1 MHAIPQML
9 TEQRHLAILEELRS
23 QGRVLARELAERL
36 QVSEDTIR
44 RDLRELSSRG
54 VLQRVHGGALP
65 VSPALANLA
74 RRGAIAMD
82 EKQALGRHAASLIA
96 DGQLVFVD
104 GGTSTLAMVRQLPA
118 TLRATV
124 ATHSPVIAAALIEH
138 PSVEVLMLGGRLF
151 KHSGVAV
158 GAGVAQAI
166 QALRAD
172 SFFLGVTGVDAGFGL
187 STGDA
192 EEAQVKALL
201 IAHAAETVLM
211 ASSDKLG
218 KVSPYRVAPLSAL
231 STLLIAEQADAAQV
245 DALRSPSLE
254 IITVRGG

>member
-1 MHAIPQML
+1 ML
-9 TEQRHLAILEELRS
+9 TEQRHLAILDELQRS
-23 QGRVLARELAERL
+23 GRVLARELAERW
-36 QVSEDTIR
+36 QVSEDTVR
-44 RDLRELSSRG
+44 RDLRELSARG
-54 VLQRVHGGALP
+54 ALQRVHGGALP
-65 VSPALANLA
+65 LSPALANLA
-74 RRGAIAMD
+74 RRSDLAVD
-82 EKQALGRHAASLIA
+82 EKRALGRHAASLVA

-104 GGTSTLAMVRQLPA
+104 GGTSTLAMVQQLPA
-118 TLRATV
+118 RLRATV

-138 PSVEVLMLGGRLF
+138 PGVEVLMLGGRLF

-172 SFFLGVTGVDAGFGL
+172 CYFLGVTGVDAGFGL

-201 IAHAAETVLM
+201 MANSAETVLM

-218 KVSPYRVAPLSAL
+218 KVSPYRVAPLAVL
-231 STLLIAEQADAAQV
+231 STLLVTAQADAAQLER
-245 DALRSPSLE
+245 LRTPGLE
-254 IITVRGG
+254 IVTVSGG

>member
-1 MHAIPQML
+1 ML
-9 TEQRHLAILEELRS
+9 TEQRHLAILDELGLT
-23 QGRVLARELAERL
+23 GRVLARELAERL
-36 QVSEDTIR
+36 GVSEDTIR
-44 RDLRELSSRG
+44 RDLRELSTRG
-54 VLQRVHGGALP
+54 ALQRVHGGALP

-74 RRGAIAMD
+74 RRSSIAVD
-82 EKQALGRHAASLIA
+82 EKRALGRQAASLIA

-104 GGTSTLAMVRQLPA
+104 GGTSTLAIVRQLPA

-172 SFFLGVTGVDAGFGL
+172 CYFLGVTGIQAEFGL

-201 IAHAAETVLM
+201 MASAAETVLM

-231 STLLIAEQADAAQV
+231 STLIVTPQADPAQLQ
-245 DALRSPSLE
+245 ALRLPGLDL
-254 IITVRGG
+254 IVTGG

>member
-1 MHAIPQML
+1 ML
-9 TEQRHLAILEELRS
+9 TEQRHLAILDELGLT
-23 QGRVLARELAERL
+23 GRVLARELAERL
-36 QVSEDTIR
+36 GVSEDTIR
-44 RDLRELSSRG
+44 RDLRELSTRG
-54 VLQRVHGGALP
+54 ALQRVHGGALP

-74 RRGAIAMD
+74 RRSSIAVD
-82 EKQALGRHAASLIA
+82 EKRALGRQAASLIA

-172 SFFLGVTGVDAGFGL
+172 CYFLGVTGIQAEFGL

-201 IAHAAETVLM
+201 MASAAETVLM

-231 STLLIAEQADAAQV
+231 STLIVTPQADPAQLQ
-245 DALRSPSLE
+245 ALRLPGLDL
-254 IITVRGG
+254 IVTGG

>member
-1 MHAIPQML
+1 ML
-9 TEQRHLAILEELRS
+9 TEQRHLAILEELQRH
-23 QGRVLARELAERL
+23 GRVIARDLAARLA
-36 QVSEDTIR
+36 VSEDTMR
-44 RDLRELSSRG
+44 RDLRELSARG
-54 VLQRVHGGALP
+54 ALQRVHGGALP

-74 RRGAIAMD
+74 RRSRIAVD
-82 EKQALGRHAASLIA
+82 EKEALGRQAAALVS

-104 GGTSTLAMVRQLPA
+104 GGTSTLAMVRQLRP

-138 PSVEVLMLGGRLF
+138 PTVEVLMLGGLLF

-172 SFFLGVTGVDAGFGL
+172 CFFLGVTGVHAEFGL

-201 IAHAAETVLM
+201 MASAAETVLM

-218 KVSPYRVAPLSAL
+218 RVSPYRVAPLAAL
-231 STLLIAEQADAAQV
+231 AMLIVTPQADAASLA
-245 DALRSPSLE
+245 ALRVPGLDVVVSA
-254 IITVRGG
+254 

>member
-1 MHAIPQML
+1 ML
-9 TEQRHLAILEELRS
+9 TEQRHLAILEEL
-23 QGRVLARELAERL
+23 QLAGRVLARELAERL

-44 RDLRELSSRG
+44 RDLRELSTRG
-54 VLQRVHGGALP
+54 ALQRVHGGALP

-74 RRGAIAMD
+74 RRSAIAVD

-104 GGTSTLAMVRQLPA
+104 GGTSTLAMVQQLPA
-118 TLRATV
+118 TLHATV

-138 PSVEVLMLGGRLF
+138 PTVEVLMLGGRLF

-172 SFFLGVTGVDAGFGL
+172 CYFLGVTGVEAGFGL

-201 IAHAAETVLM
+201 MASAAETVLM

-218 KVSPYRVAPLSAL
+218 KVSPYRIAPLSAL
-231 STLLIAEQADAAQV
+231 STLIVTPQADPAALQ
-245 DALRSPSLE
+245 ALRLPGLE
-254 IITVRGG
+254 ILVIGG

>member
-1 MHAIPQML
+1 M
-9 TEQRHLAILEELRS
+9 
-23 QGRVLARELAERL
+23 
-36 QVSEDTIR
+36 
-44 RDLRELSSRG
+44 
-54 VLQRVHGGALP
+54 HGGALP

-74 RRGAIAMD
+74 RRSRIAVD
-82 EKQALGRHAASLIA
+82 EKEALGRQAAALVS

-104 GGTSTLAMVRQLPA
+104 GGTSTLAMVRQLRP

-138 PSVEVLMLGGRLF
+138 PTVEVLMLGGRLF

-172 SFFLGVTGVDAGFGL
+172 CFFLGVTGVHAEFGL

-201 IAHAAETVLM
+201 MASAAETVLM

-218 KVSPYRVAPLSAL
+218 RVSPYRVAPLAAL
-231 STLLIAEQADAAQV
+231 ATLIVTPQADAASLA
-245 DALRSPSLE
+245 ALRVPGLDVMVSA
-254 IITVRGG
+254 

>member
-1 MHAIPQML
+1 ML
-9 TEQRHLAILEELRS
+9 TEQRHLAILEELQRS
-23 QGRVLARELAERL
+23 GRVLARELAERL
-36 QVSEDTIR
+36 QVSEDTVR
-44 RDLRELSSRG
+44 RDLRELSTRG
-54 VLQRVHGGALP
+54 ALQRVHGGALP

-74 RRGAIAMD
+74 RRSDIAMD
-82 EKQALGRHAASLIA
+82 EKRALGRMAASLLA
-96 DGQLVFVD
+96 EGQLVFID
-104 GGTSTLAMVRQLPA
+104 GGTSTLAMVQQLPP

-138 PSVEVLMLGGRLF
+138 PNVEVLMLGGRLF

-166 QALRAD
+166 QSLRAD
-172 SFFLGVTGVDAGFGL
+172 CFFLGATGVEAGFGL

-201 IAHAAETVLM
+201 MASAAETVLM

-218 KVSPYRVAPLSAL
+218 KVSPYRIAPLSAL
-231 STLLIAEQADAAQV
+231 STLIVTREADPAEIQ
-245 DALRSPSLE
+245 ALRMPGLE
-254 IITVRGG
+254 ILVSGG

>member
-1 MHAIPQML
+1 ML
-9 TEQRHLAILEELRS
+9 TEQRHLAILDDLQRH
-23 QGRVLARELAERL
+23 GRVLARELAERL
-36 QVSEDTIR
+36 AVSEDTIR
-44 RDLRELSSRG
+44 RDLRELAVRG
-54 VLQRVHGGALP
+54 ALQRVHGGALP

-74 RRGAIAMD
+74 RRSTLAVD
-82 EKQALGRHAASLIA
+82 EKQALGRQAASLVA

-104 GGTSTLAMVRQLPA
+104 GGTSTLAMVRQLPP
-118 TLRATV
+118 TLRATI

-138 PSVEVLMLGGRLF
+138 PTVEVLMLGGRLF

-172 SFFLGVTGVDAGFGL
+172 CYFLGVTGVDAEFGL

-201 IAHAAETVLM
+201 MASSAETVLM

-218 KVSPYRVAPLSAL
+218 KVSPYRVAPLAAL
-231 STLLIAEQADAAQV
+231 STLLVTPQADAARL
-245 DALRSPSLE
+245 DALRVPGLE
-254 IITVRGG
+254 VVTVRGG

>member
-1 MHAIPQML
+1 ML
-9 TEQRHLAILEELRS
+9 TEQRHLAILEELRLT
-23 QGRVLARELAERL
+23 GRVLARELAERL
-36 QVSEDTIR
+36 GVSEDTIR
-44 RDLRELSSRG
+44 RDLRDLSTRG
-54 VLQRVHGGALP
+54 ALQRVHGGALP

-74 RRGAIAMD
+74 RRSGIAVD
-82 EKQALGRHAASLIA
+82 EKRALGLMAASLVA

-104 GGTSTLAMVRQLPA
+104 GGTSTLAMVQQLPP

-124 ATHSPVIAAALIEH
+124 ATHSPAIAAALIEH

-158 GAGVAQAI
+158 GAGVAQTI

-172 SFFLGVTGVDAGFGL
+172 CYFLGVTGVQAEFGL

-201 IAHAAETVLM
+201 MASAAETVLM

-218 KVSPYRVAPLSAL
+218 KVSPYRVALLSAL
-231 STLLIAEQADAAQV
+231 ATLIVTPQADPVALQ
-245 DALRSPSLE
+245 ALRVPGLE
-254 IITVRGG
+254 ILVSGG

>member
-1 MHAIPQML
+1 ML
-9 TEQRHLAILEELRS
+9 TEQRHLAILDDLQRH
-23 QGRVLARELAERL
+23 GRVLARELAERL
-36 QVSEDTIR
+36 AVSEDTIR
-44 RDLRELSSRG
+44 RDLRELAVRG
-54 VLQRVHGGALP
+54 ALQRVHGGALP

-74 RRGAIAMD
+74 RRSAIAVD

-104 GGTSTLAMVRQLPA
+104 GGTSTLAMVQQLPP
-118 TLRATV
+118 TLRATI

-138 PSVEVLMLGGRLF
+138 STVEVLMLGGRLF

-158 GAGVAQAI
+158 GAAVAQAI

-172 SFFLGVTGVDAGFGL
+172 SYFLGVTSVEAQFGL

-201 IAHAAETVLM
+201 MASAAETVLM

-218 KVSPYRVAPLSAL
+218 KVSPYRVAPLAAL
-231 STLLIAEQADAAQV
+231 STLIVTPQADTAQL
-245 DALRSPSLE
+245 DALRVPGLDVLVS
-254 IITVRGG
+254 G

>member
-1 MHAIPQML
+1 ML
-9 TEQRHLAILEELRS
+9 TEQRHLAILDDLQRH
-23 QGRVLARELAERL
+23 GRVLARELAERL
-36 QVSEDTIR
+36 AVSEDTIR
-44 RDLRELSSRG
+44 RDLRELAVRG
-54 VLQRVHGGALP
+54 ALQRVHGGALP

-74 RRGAIAMD
+74 RRSAIAVD

-104 GGTSTLAMVRQLPA
+104 GGTSTLAMVQQLPP
-118 TLRATV
+118 TLRATI

-138 PSVEVLMLGGRLF
+138 PTVEVLMLGGRLF

-172 SFFLGVTGVDAGFGL
+172 CYFLGVTGVEAQFGL

-201 IAHAAETVLM
+201 MASSAETVLM

-231 STLLIAEQADAAQV
+231 STLIVTPQADTAQL
-245 DALRSPSLE
+245 DALRVPGLDVLVS
-254 IITVRGG
+254 G

>member
-1 MHAIPQML
+1 ML
-9 TEQRHLAILEELRS
+9 TEQRHLAILDELQRS
-23 QGRVLARELAERL
+23 GRVLAREMAERL
-36 QVSEDTIR
+36 QVSEDTVR

-74 RRGAIAMD
+74 KRSDIATD
-82 EKQALGRHAASLIA
+82 EKQALGRQAASMVA

-138 PSVEVLMLGGRLF
+138 PGVEVLMLGGRLF

-158 GAGVAQAI
+158 GAGVARAI
-166 QALRAD
+166 QSLRVD
-172 SFFLGVTGVDAGFGL
+172 CFFLGATGVQAGFGL

-201 IAHAAETVLM
+201 MASAAETVLM

-218 KVSPYRVAPLSAL
+218 KVSPYRIAPLSAL
-231 STLLIAEQADAAQV
+231 TTLIVTRGADPAELQ
-245 DALRSPSLE
+245 ALRVPGLE
-254 IITVRGG
+254 IVVSGG

>member
-1 MHAIPQML
+1 ML
-9 TEQRHLAILEELRS
+9 TEQRHLDILEELQRH
-23 QGRVLARELAERL
+23 GRVIARDLAARLA
-36 QVSEDTIR
+36 VSEDTIR
-44 RDLRELSSRG
+44 RDLRELSARG
-54 VLQRVHGGALP
+54 ALQRVHGGALP

-74 RRGAIAMD
+74 RRSRIAVD
-82 EKQALGRHAASLIA
+82 EKEALGRQAAALVG

-104 GGTSTLAMVRQLPA
+104 GGTSTLAMVRQLRP

-138 PSVEVLMLGGRLF
+138 PTVEVLMLGGRLF

-172 SFFLGVTGVDAGFGL
+172 CFFLGVTGVHAEFGL

-201 IAHAAETVLM
+201 MASAAETVLM

-218 KVSPYRVAPLSAL
+218 RVSPYRVAPLAAL
-231 STLLIAEQADAAQV
+231 STLIVTPQADAAGLA
-245 DALRSPSLE
+245 ALRMPGLDVVVSA
-254 IITVRGG
+254 

>member
-1 MHAIPQML
+1 ML
-9 TEQRHLAILEELRS
+9 TEQRHLAILDEL
-23 QGRVLARELAERL
+23 QLKGRVLARELAERL
-36 QVSEDTIR
+36 QVSEDTVR
-44 RDLRELSSRG
+44 RDLRELSTRG
-54 VLQRVHGGALP
+54 ALQRVHGGALP

-74 RRGAIAMD
+74 RRSDIAMD
-82 EKQALGRHAASLIA
+82 EKRALGRQAASLLA

-104 GGTSTLAMVRQLPA
+104 GGTSTLAMVQQLPP

-138 PSVEVLMLGGRLF
+138 PGVEVLMLGGRLF

-166 QALRAD
+166 QSLRAD
-172 SFFLGVTGVDAGFGL
+172 CYFLGVTGVDAEFGL

-201 IAHAAETVLM
+201 MASAAETVLM

-231 STLLIAEQADAAQV
+231 STLIVTPQADPTALQ
-245 DALRSPSLE
+245 ALRVPGLE
-254 IITVRGG
+254 IVVSGG

>member
-1 MHAIPQML
+1 ML
-9 TEQRHLAILEELRS
+9 TEQRHLAILQEL
-23 QGRVLARELAERL
+23 QLAGRVLARELAERL
-36 QVSEDTIR
+36 QVSEDTVR
-44 RDLRELSSRG
+44 RDLRELSARG
-54 VLQRVHGGALP
+54 ALQRVHGGALP

-74 RRGAIAMD
+74 RRSAIAVD
-82 EKQALGRHAASLIA
+82 EKQALGRHAASLVA
-96 DGQLVFVD
+96 DGQFVFVD
-104 GGTSTLAMVRQLPA
+104 GGTSTLAMVQQLPA

-138 PSVEVLMLGGRLF
+138 PGVEVLMLGGRLF

-172 SFFLGVTGVDAGFGL
+172 CCFLGVTGVEAGFGL

-201 IAHAAETVLM
+201 MASAAETVLM

-231 STLLIAEQADAAQV
+231 STLIVTPQADPAQLE
-245 DALRSPSLE
+245 ALRLPGLDIQLS
-254 IITVRGG
+254 G

>member
-1 MHAIPQML
+1 ML
-9 TEQRHLAILEELRS
+9 TEQRHLAILEELQRH
-23 QGRVLARELAERL
+23 GRVLARELAERL

-44 RDLRELSSRG
+44 RDLRELSTRG
-54 VLQRVHGGALP
+54 ALQRVHGGALP

-74 RRGAIAMD
+74 RRSGIAVD
-82 EKQALGRHAASLIA
+82 EKLALGRQAASLVA

-118 TLRATV
+118 TRRATV

-138 PSVEVLMLGGRLF
+138 PSIEVLMLGGRLF

-166 QALRAD
+166 QSLRAD
-172 SFFLGVTGVDAGFGL
+172 CYFLGVTGVDAAFGL

-201 IAHAAETVLM
+201 MASAAETVLM

-218 KVSPYRVAPLSAL
+218 NVSPYRVAPLSAL
-231 STLLIAEQADAAQV
+231 TTLIVTPQADPATLQ
-245 DALRSPSLE
+245 ALRAPGLE
-254 IITVRGG
+254 IIVSGG

>member
-1 MHAIPQML
+1 ML
-9 TEQRHLAILEELRS
+9 TEQRHLAILEELQRH
-23 QGRVLARELAERL
+23 GRVIARDLAARLA
-36 QVSEDTIR
+36 VSEDTMR
-44 RDLRELSSRG
+44 RDLRELSARG
-54 VLQRVHGGALP
+54 ALQRVHGGALP
-65 VSPALANLA
+65 VSPALANL
-74 RRGAIAMD
+74 RRSRIAVD
-82 EKQALGRHAASLIA
+82 EKEALGRQAAALVS

-104 GGTSTLAMVRQLPA
+104 GGTSTLAMVRQLRP

-138 PSVEVLMLGGRLF
+138 PTVEVLMLGGRLF

-172 SFFLGVTGVDAGFGL
+172 CFFLGVTGVHAEFGL

-201 IAHAAETVLM
+201 MASAAETVLM

-218 KVSPYRVAPLSAL
+218 RVSPYRVAPLAAL
-231 STLLIAEQADAAQV
+231 ATLIVTPQADAASLA
-245 DALRSPSLE
+245 ALRVPGLDVMVSA
-254 IITVRGG
+254 

>member
-1 MHAIPQML
+1 M
-9 TEQRHLAILEELRS
+9 
-23 QGRVLARELAERL
+23 V
-36 QVSEDTIR
+36 
-44 RDLRELSSRG
+44 
-54 VLQRVHGGALP
+54 
-65 VSPALANLA
+65 
-74 RRGAIAMD
+74 
-82 EKQALGRHAASLIA
+82 A

-104 GGTSTLAMVRQLPA
+104 GGTSTLAMVQQLPA

-138 PSVEVLMLGGRLF
+138 PGVEVLMLGGRLF

-172 SFFLGVTGVDAGFGL
+172 CCFLGVTGVEAGFGL

-201 IAHAAETVLM
+201 IASAAETVLM

-218 KVSPYRVAPLSAL
+218 KVSPYRIAPLSAL
-231 STLLIAEQADAAQV
+231 STLIVAPQAHPAQLR
-245 DALRSPSLE
+245 ALRVPGLE
-254 IITVRGG
+254 VVFSD

>member
-1 MHAIPQML
+1 ML
-9 TEQRHLAILEELRS
+9 TEQRHLTILEELQRS
-23 QGRVLARELAERL
+23 GRVLARELAERL
-36 QVSEDTIR
+36 RVSEDTIR
-44 RDLRELSSRG
+44 RDLRDLSARG
-54 VLQRVHGGALP
+54 ALQRVHGGALP

-74 RRGAIAMD
+74 RRSGIAVE

-104 GGTSTLAMVRQLPA
+104 GGTSTLAMVQQLPS
-118 TLRATV
+118 TLRATI

-138 PSVEVLMLGGRLF
+138 PGVEVLMLGGRLF

-172 SFFLGVTGVDAGFGL
+172 CYFLGVTGVEAQFGL

-201 IAHAAETVLM
+201 MASAAETVLM

-218 KVSPYRVAPLSAL
+218 KVSPYRVAPLLAL
-231 STLLIAEQADAAQV
+231 STLLVTPQAEAAQLDV
-245 DALRSPSLE
+245 LRAAGLE
-254 IITVRGG
+254 IVTVSA

>member
-1 MHAIPQML
+1 ML
-9 TEQRHLAILEELRS
+9 TEQRHLAILEELQRA
-23 QGRVLARELAERL
+23 GRVLARELAERL

-44 RDLRELSSRG
+44 RDLRELSTRG
-54 VLQRVHGGALP
+54 ALQRVHGGALP
-65 VSPALANLA
+65 VSPALVNLA
-74 RRGAIAMD
+74 RRSGIAVD

-96 DGQLVFVD
+96 DGQLVFID
-104 GGTSTLAMVRQLPA
+104 GGTSTLAMVQQLPA

-138 PSVEVLMLGGRLF
+138 PTVEVLMLGGRLF

-158 GAGVAQAI
+158 GAGVAQAV

-172 SFFLGVTGVDAGFGL
+172 CYFLGVTGVEAGFGL

-201 IAHAAETVLM
+201 MASSAETVLM
-211 ASSDKLG
+211 ASCDKLG

-231 STLLIAEQADAAQV
+231 STLIVTPQADPAQL
-245 DALRSPSLE
+245 DALRLPGLDIQLS
-254 IITVRGG
+254 G

>member
-1 MHAIPQML
+1 ML
-9 TEQRHLAILEELRS
+9 TEQRHLAILDELRS

-54 VLQRVHGGALP
+54 ALQRVHGGALP

-74 RRGAIAMD
+74 RRSAIAVD
-82 EKQALGRHAASLIA
+82 EKQALGRHAASLVA

-104 GGTSTLAMVRQLPA
+104 GGTSTLAMARQLPA

-138 PSVEVLMLGGRLF
+138 PTVEVLMLGGRLF
-151 KHSGVAV
+151 KHSGVTV
-158 GAGVAQAI
+158 GAGLAQAI

-172 SFFLGVTGVDAGFGL
+172 CYFLGVTGVEANFGL

-201 IAHAAETVLM
+201 MASAAETVLM

-231 STLLIAEQADAAQV
+231 STLLVTPQADAAQL
-245 DALRSPSLE
+245 DALRRPGLE
-254 IITVRGG
+254 IITVSA

>member
-1 MHAIPQML
+1 ML
-9 TEQRHLAILEELRS
+9 TEQRHLAILDDLQRH
-23 QGRVLARELAERL
+23 GRVLARELAERL
-36 QVSEDTIR
+36 AVSEDTIR
-44 RDLRELSSRG
+44 RDLRELAVRG
-54 VLQRVHGGALP
+54 ALQRVHGGALP

-74 RRGAIAMD
+74 RRSAIAVD
-82 EKQALGRHAASLIA
+82 EKQALGRHAASLVA

-104 GGTSTLAMVRQLPA
+104 GGTSTLAMVRQLPP
-118 TLRATV
+118 TLRATI

-138 PSVEVLMLGGRLF
+138 PTVEVLMLGGRLF

-172 SFFLGVTGVDAGFGL
+172 CYFLGVTGVDAEFGL

-201 IAHAAETVLM
+201 MASSAETVLM

-218 KVSPYRVAPLSAL
+218 KVSPYRVAPLAAL
-231 STLLIAEQADAAQV
+231 ATLLATPQADAARL
-245 DALRSPSLE
+245 DALRVPGLE
-254 IITVRGG
+254 VVTVRGG

>member
-1 MHAIPQML
+1 ML
-9 TEQRHLAILEELRS
+9 TEQRHLAILDDLQRH
-23 QGRVLARELAERL
+23 GRVLARELAERL
-36 QVSEDTIR
+36 AVSEDTIR
-44 RDLRELSSRG
+44 RDLRELALRG
-54 VLQRVHGGALP
+54 ALQRVHGGALP

-74 RRGAIAMD
+74 RRSTIAVD
-82 EKQALGRHAASLIA
+82 EKQALGRHAASLVA

-104 GGTSTLAMVRQLPA
+104 GGTSTLAMVQQLPP
-118 TLRATV
+118 TLRATI

-138 PSVEVLMLGGRLF
+138 PTVEVLMLGGRLF

-172 SFFLGVTGVDAGFGL
+172 GYFLGVTGVDAEFGL

-201 IAHAAETVLM
+201 MASSAETVLM

-231 STLLIAEQADAAQV
+231 STLLVTPQADTARL
-245 DALRSPSLE
+245 DALRVPGLE
-254 IITVRGG
+254 VVTVRGG

>member
-1 MHAIPQML
+1 ML
-9 TEQRHLAILEELRS
+9 TEQRHLAILDELQRA
-23 QGRVLARELAERL
+23 GRVLARELAERL

-44 RDLRELSSRG
+44 RDLRELSIRG
-54 VLQRVHGGALP
+54 ALQRVHGGALP

-74 RRGAIAMD
+74 RRSVIAVD
-82 EKQALGRHAASLIA
+82 EKRALGLKAASLVA

-104 GGTSTLAMVRQLPA
+104 GGTSTLAMVQQLPP

-138 PSVEVLMLGGRLF
+138 PTVEVLMLGGRLF

-166 QALRAD
+166 QSLRAD
-172 SFFLGVTGVDAGFGL
+172 CYFLGVTGVQAEFGL

-201 IAHAAETVLM
+201 MASAAETVLM

-218 KVSPYRVAPLSAL
+218 KVSPYRIAPLSAL
-231 STLLIAEQADAAQV
+231 ATLIVTPQADPAALQ
-245 DALRSPSLE
+245 ALRLTGLE
-254 IITVRGG
+254 IVVSG

>member
-1 MHAIPQML
+1 ML
-9 TEQRHLAILEELRS
+9 TEQRHLAILEELQRS
-23 QGRVLARELAERL
+23 GRVLARELAERL
-36 QVSEDTIR
+36 QVSEDTVR
-44 RDLRELSSRG
+44 RDLRELSTRG
-54 VLQRVHGGALP
+54 ALQRVHGGALP

-74 RRGAIAMD
+74 RRSDIAMD
-82 EKQALGRHAASLIA
+82 EKRALGRMAASLLA
-96 DGQLVFVD
+96 EGQLVFID
-104 GGTSTLAMVRQLPA
+104 GGTSTLAMVQQLPP

-138 PSVEVLMLGGRLF
+138 PNVEVLMLGGRLF

-166 QALRAD
+166 QALRVD
-172 SFFLGVTGVDAGFGL
+172 CFFLGATGVEAEFGL

-201 IAHAAETVLM
+201 MASAAETVLM

-218 KVSPYRVAPLSAL
+218 KVSPYRIAPLSAL
-231 STLLIAEQADAAQV
+231 STLIVTPQADPAELQ
-245 DALRSPSLE
+245 ALRTPGLE
-254 IITVRGG
+254 ILVSGG

>member
-1 MHAIPQML
+1 ML
-9 TEQRHLAILEELRS
+9 TEQRHLAILEELRLH
-23 QGRVLARELAERL
+23 GRVLARELAQRL
-36 QVSEDTIR
+36 QVSEDTVR
-44 RDLRELSSRG
+44 RDLRELSTRG

-74 RRGAIAMD
+74 RRSEIAVD
-82 EKQALGRHAASLIA
+82 EKQALGRHAAGLIA

-104 GGTSTLAMVRQLPA
+104 GGTTTLALVRQLPP
-118 TLRATV
+118 TLRATI
-124 ATHSPVIAAALIEH
+124 ATHSPVIAAALIDH
-138 PSVEVLMLGGRLF
+138 PNVDVLMLGGRLF

-172 SFFLGVTGVDAGFGL
+172 CYFLGVTGVDAGFGL

-192 EEAQVKALL
+192 EEAQVKSLL
-201 IAHAAETVLM
+201 MASAAETVLM

-218 KVSPYRVAPLSAL
+218 KVSPYRVAPLAAL
-231 STLLIAEQADAAQV
+231 ATLLVTPQADAIQLA
-245 DALRSPSLE
+245 ALRVPGLE
-254 IITVRGG
+254 VVTVSA

>member
-1 MHAIPQML
+1 ML
-9 TEQRHLAILEELRS
+9 TEQRQLLILDELQRA
-23 QGRVLARELAERL
+23 GRVIARELAERL

-44 RDLRELSSRG
+44 RDLRELAGRG
-54 VLQRVHGGALP
+54 ALQRVHGGALP
-65 VSPALANLA
+65 VSPALASLA
-74 RRGAIAMD
+74 RRVDIAPD
-82 EKQALGRHAASLIA
+82 EKRLLGRQAAALVR

-104 GGTSTLAMVRQLPA
+104 GGTSTLAMVQQLAP

-138 PSVEVLMLGGRLF
+138 PGVEVLLLGGRLF

-172 SFFLGVTGVDAGFGL
+172 CYFLGVTGVHAEFGL

-192 EEAQVKALL
+192 EEAQVKALMM
-201 IAHAAETVLM
+201 ASAAETVLM

-218 KVSPYRVAPLSAL
+218 KISPYRVAPLAAL
-231 STLLIAEQADAAQV
+231 ATLIVTPQAGETQLQ
-245 DALRSPSLE
+245 ALHRPGLE
-254 IITVRGG
+254 VLVSG

>member
-1 MHAIPQML
+1 ML
-9 TEQRHLAILEELRS
+9 TEQRHLAILEELQRH
-23 QGRVLARELAERL
+23 GRVIARDLAARLA
-36 QVSEDTIR
+36 VSEDTMR
-44 RDLRELSSRG
+44 RDLRELSARG
-54 VLQRVHGGALP
+54 ALQRVHGGALP

-74 RRGAIAMD
+74 RRSRIAVD
-82 EKQALGRHAASLIA
+82 EKEALGRQAAALVS

-104 GGTSTLAMVRQLPA
+104 GGTSTLAMVRQLRP

-138 PSVEVLMLGGRLF
+138 PTVEVLMLGGRLF

-172 SFFLGVTGVDAGFGL
+172 CFFLGVTGVHAEFGL

-201 IAHAAETVLM
+201 MASAAETVLM

-218 KVSPYRVAPLSAL
+218 RVSPYRVAPLAAL
-231 STLLIAEQADAAQV
+231 ATLIVTPQADAASLA
-245 DALRSPSLE
+245 ALRVPGLDVMVSA
-254 IITVRGG
+254 

>member
-1 MHAIPQML
+1 ML
-9 TEQRHLAILEELRS
+9 TEQRHLAILEELHS
-23 QGRVLARELAERL
+23 TGRVLARELAERL

-44 RDLRELSSRG
+44 RDLRELSTRG
-54 VLQRVHGGALP
+54 ALQRVHGGALP

-74 RRGAIAMD
+74 RRSAIAVD

-104 GGTSTLAMVRQLPA
+104 GGTSTLAMVQQLPA

-138 PSVEVLMLGGRLF
+138 PTVEVLMLGGRLF

-172 SFFLGVTGVDAGFGL
+172 CYFLGVTGVEAGFGL

-201 IAHAAETVLM
+201 MASAAETVLM

-231 STLLIAEQADAAQV
+231 STLIVTPQAGPAALQ
-245 DALRSPSLE
+245 ALRLPGLE
-254 IITVRGG
+254 ILVSGG

>member
-1 MHAIPQML
+1 ML
-9 TEQRHLAILEELRS
+9 TEQRQLAILEELQRS
-23 QGRVLARELAERL
+23 GRVLAREQAERL
-36 QVSEDTIR
+36 GVSEDTIR

-54 VLQRVHGGALP
+54 ALQRVHGGALP

-74 RRGAIAMD
+74 RRSDIAVD
-82 EKQALGRHAASLIA
+82 EKRQLGRHAASLVA

-104 GGTSTLAMVRQLPA
+104 GGTSALAMVTQLPA

-138 PSVEVLMLGGRLF
+138 PTVEVLMLGGRLF

-158 GAGVAQAI
+158 GAAVAEAV

-172 SFFLGVTGVDAGFGL
+172 CFFLGVTGVEAGFGL

-192 EEAQVKALL
+192 EEARVKALL
-201 IAHAAETVLM
+201 MASAAETVLM

-218 KVSPYRVAPLSAL
+218 KVSPYRIAPLSAL
-231 STLLIAEQADAAQV
+231 ATLLVTPQADAAQLQ
-245 DALRSPSLE
+245 ALQRPGLE
-254 IITVRGG
+254 IVTVA

>member
-1 MHAIPQML
+1 ML
-9 TEQRHLAILEELRS
+9 TEQRHLAILDELRLA
-23 QGRVLARELAERL
+23 GRVLARELAERL

-54 VLQRVHGGALP
+54 ALQRVHGGALP
-65 VSPALANLA
+65 ASPALASLA
-74 RRGAIAMD
+74 RRSDIAVD
-82 EKQALGRHAASLIA
+82 EKRALGRHAASLIA

-166 QALRAD
+166 QALRVD
-172 SFFLGVTGVDAGFGL
+172 CYFLGVTGVDAGFGL

-201 IAHAAETVLM
+201 MASSAETVLM

-218 KVSPYRVAPLSAL
+218 KVSPYRVAPLAAL
-231 STLLIAEQADAAQV
+231 ATLLVTPQADAAQL
-245 DALRSPSLE
+245 DALRTPSLE
-254 IITVRGG
+254 IVTVSG

>member
-1 MHAIPQML
+1 ML
-9 TEQRHLAILEELRS
+9 TEQRHLAILDELQRS
-23 QGRVLARELAERL
+23 GRVLARELAERL
-36 QVSEDTIR
+36 QVSEDTVR
-44 RDLRELSSRG
+44 RDLRELAQRG
-54 VLQRVHGGALP
+54 ALQRVHGGALP

-74 RRGAIAMD
+74 RRSSIAVD
-82 EKQALGRHAASLIA
+82 EKQALGRHAATLIG

-104 GGTSTLAMVRQLPA
+104 GGTSTLALVQQLPA

-138 PSVEVLMLGGRLF
+138 PGVEVWMLGGRLF

-172 SFFLGVTGVDAGFGL
+172 CYFLGVTGVEAGFGL

-201 IAHAAETVLM
+201 MASSAETVLM

-218 KVSPYRVAPLSAL
+218 KVSPYRVAPLAAL
-231 STLLIAEQADAAQV
+231 GTLLVTPQADAAQLA
-245 DALRSPSLE
+245 ALRRPGLE
-254 IITVRGG
+254 VVTVSA

>member
-1 MHAIPQML
+1 ML
-9 TEQRHLAILEELRS
+9 TEQRHLDILEELQRA
-23 QGRVLARELAERL
+23 GRVLARELAERL
-36 QVSEDTIR
+36 QVSEDTVR
-44 RDLRELSSRG
+44 RDLRDLASRG
-54 VLQRVHGGALP
+54 ALQRVHGGALP
-65 VSPALANLA
+65 VSPALVNLA
-74 RRGAIAMD
+74 RRSSIAVD

-96 DGQLVFVD
+96 DGQLVFID
-104 GGTSTLAMVRQLPA
+104 GGTSTLAMVQQLPA

-138 PSVEVLMLGGRLF
+138 PTVEVLMLGGRLF

-172 SFFLGVTGVDAGFGL
+172 CYFLGVTGVEAGFGL

-201 IAHAAETVLM
+201 MASAAETVLM

-231 STLLIAEQADAAQV
+231 STLIVTPQADPAQL
-245 DALRSPSLE
+245 DALRLPGLDVQLS
-254 IITVRGG
+254 G

>member
-1 MHAIPQML
+1 ML
-9 TEQRHLAILEELRS
+9 TEQRHLAILDELQLS
-23 QGRVLARELAERL
+23 GRVLARELAERL

-44 RDLRELSSRG
+44 RDLRDMAQRG
-54 VLQRVHGGALP
+54 ALQRVHGGALP

-74 RRGAIAMD
+74 RRSAIAVD
-82 EKQALGRHAASLIA
+82 EKRALGRLAASLIA

-104 GGTSTLAMVRQLPA
+104 GGTSTLAMVQQLPA
-118 TLRATV
+118 TLRATI

-138 PSVEVLMLGGRLF
+138 PGVEVLMLGGRLF

-172 SFFLGVTGVDAGFGL
+172 CYFLGVTGVDAEFGL

-201 IAHAAETVLM
+201 MAQSAETVLM

-218 KVSPYRVAPLSAL
+218 KVSPCRVAPLA
-231 STLLIAEQADAAQV
+231 TLIVTPQADPARL
-245 DALRSPSLE
+245 DALRRPGLDLRVS
-254 IITVRGG
+254 G

>member
-1 MHAIPQML
+1 ML
-9 TEQRHLAILEELRS
+9 TEQRHLAILDELQHS
-23 QGRVLARELAERL
+23 GRVLARELAERL

-54 VLQRVHGGALP
+54 ALQRVHGGALP

-74 RRGAIAMD
+74 RRSAIAVD
-82 EKQALGRHAASLIA
+82 EKRALGRHAASLIA

-104 GGTSTLAMVRQLPA
+104 GGTSTLALVQQLPA

-138 PSVEVLMLGGRLF
+138 PTVEVLMLGGRLF

-172 SFFLGVTGVDAGFGL
+172 CYFLGVTGVDAGFGL

-201 IAHAAETVLM
+201 MASSAETVLM

-231 STLLIAEQADAAQV
+231 STLLVMAQADAAQLA
-245 DALRSPSLE
+245 ALRSPALE
-254 IITVRGG
+254 IVTVPGG

>member
-1 MHAIPQML
+1 ML
-9 TEQRHLAILEELRS
+9 TEQRHLAILDELQRS
-23 QGRVLARELAERL
+23 GRVLARELAERW
-36 QVSEDTIR
+36 QVSEDTVR
-44 RDLRELSSRG
+44 RDLRELSARG
-54 VLQRVHGGALP
+54 ALQRVHGGALP
-65 VSPALANLA
+65 LSPALANLA
-74 RRGAIAMD
+74 RRSDLAVD
-82 EKQALGRHAASLIA
+82 EKRALGRHAASLVA

-104 GGTSTLAMVRQLPA
+104 GGTSTLAMVQQLPA
-118 TLRATV
+118 RLRATV

-138 PSVEVLMLGGRLF
+138 PGVEVLMLGGRLF

-172 SFFLGVTGVDAGFGL
+172 CYFLGVTGVDAGFGL

-201 IAHAAETVLM
+201 MANSAETVLM

-218 KVSPYRVAPLSAL
+218 KVSPYRVAPLAAL
-231 STLLIAEQADAAQV
+231 STLLVTAQADAAQLER
-245 DALRSPSLE
+245 LRTPGLE
-254 IITVRGG
+254 IVTVSGG